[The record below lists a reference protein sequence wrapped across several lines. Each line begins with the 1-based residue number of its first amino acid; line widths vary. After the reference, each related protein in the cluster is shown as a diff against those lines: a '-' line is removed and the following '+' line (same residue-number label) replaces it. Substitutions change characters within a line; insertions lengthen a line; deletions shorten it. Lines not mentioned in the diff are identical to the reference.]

1 MSTAARFASKSRV
14 VRRLLPFLL
23 LPVAVSC
30 NPTASGTI
38 QLVTGEETDTFS
50 QSPVPTQVR
59 VDADDGSGNLTTLA
73 TASYPT
79 DSIDLGNQDETAVAI
94 LDVSALDANGNTL
107 VYGQS
112 VPLQYGALDGL
123 TLPVFVQ
130 RVGQNARLTALTD
143 SRQSPTLAI
152 LSDRFLIVGGG
163 SDPTVANSTIVY
175 DFAQLQ
181 VLDSPPSLP
190 HVPMS
195 MPIVGT
201 IGIAIDQ
208 NGAAYYDF
216 SQDASQ
222 ELTAPTGFGFAD
234 VAGGQSIYDATDNV
248 VYVVGA
254 TRTSGSPTAAVLK
267 IDANDSSNSAYPAG
281 NMTWITLSTPRLGA
295 SAAWVDTRGLVVG
308 GGSTTGAGVEV
319 VATAETT
326 GAQLPFPPDASTGA
340 GMTKLDAVHVLVAG
354 GVLPD
359 GTDAGVRAL
368 DLGCAQSCGSAPST
382 QIWGALP
389 VAVTGAS
396 AYSFDPARGFVV
408 GNEPTSGLTHTF
420 ALTSAGATEVPT
432 KVPHTNAAAMVSPV
446 GSLILFGGAPD
457 VESFVP
463 SAQ

>member
-1 MSTAARFASKSRV
+1 
-14 VRRLLPFLL
+14 
-23 LPVAVSC
+23 VSC

-50 QSPVPTQVR
+50 QSPVPTQIQVQ
-59 VDADDGSGNLTTLA
+59 ANDGSGNLTTLA

-79 DSIDLGNQDETAVAI
+79 DSIDLGNQDETAVAT
-94 LDVSALDANGNTL
+94 LDVSALGANGSTL

-123 TLPVFVQ
+123 TLPIFVQ
-130 RVGQNARLTALTD
+130 RVGQNARLAALTD
-143 SRQSPTLAI
+143 SRPAPTLAI

-163 SDPTVANSTIVY
+163 SDSSLSSSTVVY

-181 VLDSPPSLP
+181 VLDSPPTLP

-201 IGIAIDQ
+201 IGIVIDQ

-222 ELTAPTGFGFAD
+222 ELTAPSGFGFAD
-234 VAGGQSIYDATDNV
+234 VAGGQSIYDTTNGVA
-248 VYVVGA
+248 YVVGG
-254 TRTSGSPTAAVLK
+254 TRTSGSATAAVLK
-267 IDANDSSNSAYPAG
+267 IDTNDTSNASYPAG
-281 NMTWITLSTPRLGA
+281 NMTWLTLSTPRLGA
-295 SAAWVDTRGLVVG
+295 SIAWIGPRGLVVAGGSATG
-308 GGSTTGAGVEV
+308 GGVEI
-319 VATAETT
+319 VAPSETT
-326 GAQLPFPPDASTGA
+326 GSQLPFPPDASTGA
-340 GMTKLDAVHVLVAG
+340 GMTVLDSQHVLVAG

-382 QIWGALP
+382 QPWGSLP
-389 VAVTGAS
+389 VAITGAS
-396 AYSFDPARGFVV
+396 AFDIDPSRAFVV

-420 ALTSAGATEVPT
+420 LLTSAGATEVPT
-432 KVPHTNAAAMVSPV
+432 KVPHTNAAAIESPV
-446 GSLILFGGAPD
+446 GSVLLFGGAPD

-463 SAQ
+463 APSSP